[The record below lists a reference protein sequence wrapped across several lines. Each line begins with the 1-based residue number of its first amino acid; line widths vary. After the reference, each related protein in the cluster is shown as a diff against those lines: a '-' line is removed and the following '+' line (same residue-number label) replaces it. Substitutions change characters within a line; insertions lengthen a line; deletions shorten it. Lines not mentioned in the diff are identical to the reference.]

1 MRHDF
6 AVDWMADFE
15 AYAAALEAGG
25 DASYASTLSRSLA
38 LVLDRWGRAL
48 LVAVVTNLVQR
59 W

>member
-38 LVLDRWGRAL
+38 LVLDRWGVRSRLAQ
-48 LVAVVTNLVQR
+48 TLVQDC
-59 W
+59 